1 MPTARVDHEFGP
13 TDARRVWQTIV
24 DIERYPDYMPNVAS
38 TTVLEASDAGRL
50 ATWELVLRG
59 SILRWTERGTID
71 DDARRIA
78 FEQVSGDL
86 AVFRGEWRLEGGDGT
101 PLRAVLEA
109 EFEIGIPLL
118 DRSRH
123 HVALTDGDAIWV
135 LASAPDAAV
144 AKERGVRDLWHF
156 SVAGRRLDRGHRAG
170 S

>member
-13 TDARRVWQTIV
+13 TDASRVWRTIV

-38 TTVLEASDAGRL
+38 TTVLEATAAGRL

-71 DDARRIA
+71 DAARRIA

-86 AVFRGEWRLEGGDGT
+86 AVFRGEWRLEGGDGA
-101 PLRAVLEA
+101 PLRAVLDA

-118 DRSRH
+118 ARMLDP
-123 HVALTDGDAIWV
+123 V
-135 LASAPDAAV
+135 AV
-144 AKERGVRDLWHF
+144 ASLEENVGVMLR
-156 SVAGRRLDRGHRAG
+156 SIESAATGPAVTG
-170 S
+170 